1 MSDRESPILPEK
13 HVELHDDK
21 HAHHHRKWSLQDTET
36 QALGELRTVE
46 VGLSAEQIIDTLDI
60 DAAEER
66 RILWKVDLR
75 LIPLL
80 TFLYL

>member
-1 MSDRESPILPEK
+1 MSDKESPILAEK
-13 HVELHDDK
+13 HAEHLGDK
-21 HAHHHRKWSLQDTET
+21 HAHHRKWSLHETEA

-46 VGLSAEQIIDTLDI
+46 FGLSAAQIIETLNI
-60 DAAEER
+60 DAAEQK
-66 RILWKVDLR
+66 RILRKVDWR

>member
-1 MSDRESPILPEK
+1 MSDKESPTIPEK
-13 HVELHDDK
+13 HVELHDDG
-21 HAHHHRKWSLQDTET
+21 HAHHRKWSLHDTEA

-46 VGLSAEQIIDTLDI
+46 VGLSAEEIIETLNI

-75 LIPLL
+75 LIPFL

>member
-1 MSDRESPILPEK
+1 MSDKESPTIPEK
-13 HVELHDDK
+13 HVELHDDR
-21 HAHHHRKWSLQDTET
+21 HAHHRKWSLQDTEAH
-36 QALGELRTVE
+36 ALGELRTVE
-46 VGLSAEQIIDTLDI
+46 VGLSADQILETLNV